1 MRMMFM
7 MSGGVESTGLI
18 KHYLETTS
26 HEIYVHYISHNNSEG
41 RKEYED
47 FAVAALIPLLQKIRP
62 FNFDRSR
69 LDLLSGRGLG
79 WDYQVL
85 YPIAMVAMR
94 HHKCVQLHRGLCL
107 EDNWVLRDGVIKKST
122 LAVDRSIH
130 YALRKAVG
138 HMLYEGETLDTVV
151 PMLPE
156 YTWAKAKYWAVLDD
170 LAPLTWSC
178 RKPRNG
184 NACGKCRSCMDRAAA
199 AEGRSHVAEIDE
211 GYKEWLRTLDPE
223 ERSRFYTG
231 DFT

>member
-18 KHYLETTS
+18 KHYLETTD
-26 HEIYVHYISHNNSEG
+26 HEIFVHYISHNNSEG

-47 FAVAALIPLLQKIRP
+47 LAVAALIPLLQKIRP

-94 HHKCVQLHRGLCL
+94 HHQCRQLHRGLCL
-107 EDNWVLRDGVIKKST
+107 EDNWVLRDGVIKKNP
-122 LAVDRSIH
+122 LAVDRNIH
-130 YALRKAVG
+130 YTLRKAVG

-156 YTWAKAKYWAVLDD
+156 YNWPKAKYWDVLGS
-170 LAPLTWSC
+170 LAWLTWSC
-178 RKPRNG
+178 RKPHNG
-184 NACGKCRSCMDRAAA
+184 HVCGKCRSCMDRASASM
-199 AEGRSHVAEIDE
+199 GRSHVAEIDE
-211 GYKEWLRTLDPE
+211 GYKK
-223 ERSRFYTG
+223 
-231 DFT
+231 

>member
-18 KHYLETTS
+18 KHYLETTD
-26 HEIYVHYISHNNSEG
+26 HEIFVHYISHNNSEG

-47 FAVAALIPLLQKIRP
+47 FAVAALVPILQKIRP

-94 HHKCVQLHRGLCL
+94 HHQCRQLHRGLCL
-107 EDNWVLRDGVIKKST
+107 EDNWVLRDGVIKKNP
-122 LAVDRSIH
+122 LAVDRNIH

-156 YTWAKAKYWAVLDD
+156 YNWPKAKYWDVLGS
-170 LAPLTWSC
+170 LAWLTWSC
-178 RKPRNG
+178 RKPREG
-184 NACGKCRSCMDRAAA
+184 GPCGKCRSCMDRSAAMQ
-199 AEGRSHVAEIDE
+199 RTSHIPEVLLE
-211 GYKEWLRTLDPE
+211 YQQHLLTLDPK
-223 ERSRFYTG
+223 ERDAWLYG